1 MGKPRRHKH
10 SARASVSGAAPAST
24 FQNAALPQSTGMV
37 RSYPTL
43 IPWNSK
49 IQETSWQSRDRV
61 RISRF
66 LQDTFPVIAYC
77 CQALPKEA
85 VGGGIGIKSVSLNP
99 EFREAATKHFRMWAD
114 SSAVD
119 TRKES
124 SFYALQARL
133 LSTIFGD
140 GEVFVQKVAA
150 RQLDAQGRDIT
161 LDWSL
166 NDRSRRRLQLQVYT
180 RDQIGSNGTP
190 VQNDERWNDGILYNS
205 LDQIQKVRVLQ
216 TTASILQTDAEA
228 YTDIPAAN
236 IKHLKRSIRFN
247 QYHGTPIFFSSES
260 DLLDAIDMKAVRKHA
275 AKVKSAIMGATVTQS
290 GQVPVAMQSMMAK
303 GVSGNPATDNGRRYA
318 EIFGGALMIP
328 LAQNEDVKWFQANE
342 AMNYAQFIEELTSPA
357 VYTFDIPPE
366 WIFHL
371 GNLGGAA
378 QRAVLSKVRKAYA
391 RMRELLHPFLQ
402 WTWEWVISD
411 AMVNGPLQEYA
422 TVEDWNHVDFVAD
435 PDPSVDLFRDYKSD
449 KDRILGNLGTVEDY
463 IESTT
468 GGSGVAVRHAA
479 IDEKLDNIRY
489 ALSRATGKPIDQV
502 TVPPSLA
509 AICAIDPT
517 LLQAAQGI
525 VATLSPDQIAAE
537 LADIGTETAD
547 K

>member
-1 MGKPRRHKH
+1 
-10 SARASVSGAAPAST
+10 
-24 FQNAALPQSTGMV
+24 MV

-49 IQETSWQSRDRV
+49 IQETSWQSRERV

-66 LQDTFPVIAYC
+66 LQDTLPVIAYC

-85 VGGGIGIKSVSLNP
+85 VGGGVGLKSISINP
-99 EFREAATKHFRMWAD
+99 EFREASTALFRKWAD
-114 SSAVD
+114 SEAVD

-124 SFYALQARL
+124 SFYALQSRL
-133 LSTIFGD
+133 LSAIFGD

-150 RQLDAQGRDIT
+150 RQLDDNGNDST

-166 NDRSRRRLQLQVYT
+166 NDKTRRRLQLQVYT
-180 RDQIGSNGTP
+180 RDQVGSNGTP
-190 VQNDERWNDGILYNS
+190 VKNDERWNDGILYNA

-216 TTASILQTDAEA
+216 TTSSILQTGDNAF
-228 YTDIPAAN
+228 TDIPSVN

-247 QYHGTPIFFSSES
+247 QYHGTPIFFSGES
-260 DLLDAIDMKAVRKHA
+260 DLLDALDMKAIRKHA
-275 AKVKSAIMGATVTQS
+275 AKIKSAIMGATVTQN
-290 GQVPVAMQSMMAK
+290 GQVPMAMQSMMAK

-318 EIFGGALMIP
+318 EIFGGAVMIP
-328 LAQNEDVKWFQANE
+328 LAQNEDVKWFQAQE
-342 AMNYAQFIEELTSPA
+342 AMPYSEFIEELISPV

-366 WIFHL
+366 WIFAL
-371 GNLGGAA
+371 GKLSGSA
-378 QRAVLSKVRKAYA
+378 QRAVLAKVRKAYA
-391 RMRELLHPFLQ
+391 RMRELLQPFLQ
-402 WTWEWVISD
+402 WVWEWIIGD
-411 AMVNGPLQEYA
+411 AMLNGPLKQFSD
-422 TVEDWNHVDFVAD
+422 VEDWNHIDFVAD

-449 KDRILGNLGTVEDY
+449 KDKILGNLGTVEDY
-463 IESTT
+463 IEATT

-489 ALSRATGKPIDQV
+489 ALARATGKDIKDV

-509 AICAIDPT
+509 VICAIDPT

-525 VATLSPDQIAAE
+525 VATLSPDQIAAD
-537 LADIGTETAD
+537 LAAITGAD
-547 K
+547 

>member
-1 MGKPRRHKH
+1 MGSKHRRKNTPA
-10 SARASVSGAAPAST
+10 SPTSVSSAGN
-24 FQNAALPQSTGMV
+24 FQNSALPQSTGMV

-66 LQDTFPVIAYC
+66 LQDTMPVVAYC

-85 VGGGIGIKSVSLNP
+85 IGGGIGLKSVSANP
-99 EFREAATKHFRMWAD
+99 DFREASTKLFRQWAD
-114 SSAVD
+114 SEAVD

-124 SFYALQARL
+124 SFYALQSRL

-150 RQLDAQGRDIT
+150 RQLDADGNDAT
-161 LDWSL
+161 LAWSL
-166 NDRSRRRLQLQVYT
+166 NDKTRRRLQLQVYT
-180 RDQIGSNGTP
+180 RDQVGSNGTP
-190 VQNDERWNDGILYNS
+190 VKNDERWNDGVLYNA

-216 TTASILQTDAEA
+216 TTSSILQTDAEA
-228 YTDIPAAN
+228 FTDIPAAN

-247 QYHGTPIFFSSES
+247 QYHGTPIFFSGES
-260 DLLDAIDMKAVRKHA
+260 DLLDALDMKAIRKHA
-275 AKVKSAIMGATVTQS
+275 AKIKSAIMGATVTQS
-290 GQVPVAMQSMMAK
+290 GQIPMAMQSMMAK
-303 GVSGNPATDNGRRYA
+303 GVAGNPATDNGRRYA
-318 EIFGGALMIP
+318 EIFGGAVMIP
-328 LAQNEDVKWFQANE
+328 LAQNEDVKWFQAQE
-342 AMNYAQFIEELTSPA
+342 AMPYSEFIEELISPV

-366 WIFHL
+366 WIFSL
-371 GNLGGAA
+371 GKLSGSA
-378 QRAVLSKVRKAYA
+378 QRAVLAKVRKAYA
-391 RMRELLHPFLQ
+391 RMRELLQPFLQ
-402 WTWEWVISD
+402 WCWEWVIGD
-411 AMVNGPLQEYA
+411 AMLNGPLKQFSN
-422 TVEDWNHVDFVAD
+422 VEDWNHIDLVSD

-449 KDRILGNLGTVEDY
+449 KDKILGNIGTVEDY
-463 IESTT
+463 IEATT

-502 TVPPSLA
+502 TVPASLA
-509 AICAIDPT
+509 VICAIDPT

-525 VATLSPDQIAAE
+525 VATLSPDQIAAD
-537 LADIGTETAD
+537 LAAITDENKTE
-547 K
+547 